1 MNIYANTLSV
11 YILTVVSDF
20 DEESEGTET
29 IKFDAGYGGFIVEN
43 EDIVL
48 AST

>member
-1 MNIYANTLSV
+1 MSIYANTLSV
-11 YILTVVSDF
+11 YILTVVSDL
-20 DEESEGTET
+20 DEESEDAET

-48 AST
+48 SYT